1 MASTYSNNLQL
12 QLIGT
17 GDQAGTWGDTTN
29 TNIGTLIEQA
39 ISGYKQVS
47 LSAGTNT
54 LTMTP
59 GATADAR
66 NMYLELTNVGTCTL
80 VVPANAAVG
89 NGSKLYFIYNN
100 TTVTPG
106 AVLVKTPLG
115 TGVSVALGQ
124 RVCLMCDGVNV
135 VSSLNYI
142 PQTAFTT
149 AITTVGITNVG
160 TIANTGDITNTGI
173 VDTDMLKLTL
183 GASGTPFAVMSTATV
198 ATGASCSIATTV
210 LTVAGAVTGTF
221 AVGQVIT
228 GTGVANGTVITALGT
243 GTGGAGTYTVNVS
256 QTVTG
261 PVAVTGTTT
270 ITWMDIATGAWYY
283 TGPLSTTGS
292 LTATTLTV
300 NGSSLPVNGV
310 YLPTANALGFSTN
323 TVQRMTIGSSGVVN
337 NVAPTLVASAT
348 GSSIATTTFTV
359 GTLVGTALFAT
370 GQLIYGT
377 GVSQGT
383 VLGTLLS
390 GTGNTGS
397 TFTVNISQT
406 VSSTTISSYVNSPT
420 QTVNGI
426 AGIHSHQIANAA
438 GTNYNT
444 GFLEVPQTAVS
455 TSVNY
460 TAILSDSGKHI
471 YYTGNS
477 AASCTASSGTISTT
491 TITTSTSVTGTFAV
505 GQPLTGTG
513 VGTNAV
519 ITNVSGTSPNFTL
532 TMSVVNSAAVS
543 GALTAGP
550 ALTIPA
556 NAVVP
561 YPIGTV
567 LTFFNDAGV
576 AVSAG
581 IAINSDTLAWA
592 NAGTS
597 SSGTRILPRY
607 GFATATKVTS
617 TKWFIS
623 GTGLI

>member
-1 MASTYSNNLQL
+1 MASTYTTNLQI
-12 QLIGT
+12 QQIGT
-17 GDQAGTWGDTTN
+17 GDQAGSWGNTTN
-29 TNIGTLIEQA
+29 TNLGLIEQA
-39 ISGYKQVS
+39 ISGYASVS
-47 LSAGTNT
+47 CTGATDALGS
-54 LTMTP
+54 MTP
-59 GATADAR
+59 GSSATAR
-66 NMYLELTNVGTCTL
+66 NMYLRLYNAGGGTL
-80 VVPANAAVG
+80 VVPTNV
-89 NGSKLYFIYNN
+89 KLYFIYNN
-100 TTVTPG
+100 TSLSAGSVMIRPGTG
-106 AVLVKTPLG
+106 AVPSGPGITVPAGKRMVLF
-115 TGVSVALGQ
+115 
-124 RVCLMCDGVNV
+124 CDGSSV
-135 VSSLNYI
+135 VDAIDYI
-142 PQTAFTT
+142 SQTAFTS
-149 AITTVGITNVG
+149 AITT
-160 TIANTGDITNTGI
+160 TGITNTGVI
-173 VDTDMLKLTL
+173 DTDVLKLTL
-183 GASGTPFAVMSTATV
+183 GSTGTPFAVMSTATA
-198 ATGASCSIATTV
+198 ATATSCSIAGTA
-210 LTVAGAVTGTF
+210 LTVGGTVTGTF
-221 AVGQVIT
+221 AIGQYVT
-228 GTGVANGTVITALGT
+228 GTGIADGTVITAGT
-243 GTGGAGTYTVNVS
+243 ASPYTVNIS

-261 PVAVTGTTT
+261 PVSITGTPML
-270 ITWMDIATGAWYY
+270 TWMDLATAAWYFS
-283 TGPLSTTGS
+283 GP

-300 NGSSLPVNGV
+300 NGSTIPANGV
-310 YLPTANALGFSTN
+310 YLPSTNTLGFSTN

-348 GSSIATTTFTV
+348 GSSISTTTFTV
-359 GTLVGTALFAT
+359 GTLVGTTLFAT

-377 GVSQGT
+377 GVAQGT
-383 VLGTLLS
+383 VLGTLLT
-390 GTGNTGS
+390 GTGGTGS

-406 VSSTTISSYVNSPT
+406 VASTTISSYVNSPT

-426 AGIHSHQIANAA
+426 AGIHSHKIADAT

-471 YYTGNS
+471 YYTGSS
-477 AASCTASSGTISTT
+477 AASCTASSGTISTN
-491 TITTSTSVTGTFAV
+491 TITTATSVTGTFAI

-519 ITNVSGTSPNFTL
+519 ITNVTGTSPAFTL
-532 TMSVVNSAAVS
+532 TMSVNNSAAVS

-550 ALTIPA
+550 VLTIPA
-556 NAVVP
+556 NTAVP

-576 AVSAG
+576 AISAG

-592 NAGTS
+592 NAGTA